1 MPIENLSQAEIDA
14 LIACPKRVRNP
25 GCREKT
31 KGKHVERDYLVL
43 SRDEKHEFVVFT
55 RQSLL
60 IQDNY
65 SAGLRWRSKTGDEV
79 ILMRC
84 NGPDHEHFNPVERVR
99 FAGRCH
105 VHRATERYL
114 ALGRKAEAYA
124 EVTEAYETL
133 SGALHHLAQLASIE
147 GLATQP
153 DEPDLFATP

>member
-1 MPIENLSQAEIDA
+1 MPVENLSQAEIEA
-14 LIACPKRVRNP
+14 LITCPKRVRNP
-25 GCREKT
+25 GSREKT
-31 KGKHVERDYLVL
+31 KGKHLERDYLVL
-43 SRDEKHEFVVFT
+43 SQDGKSEFVVFT

-60 IQDNY
+60 IQDSF

-79 ILMRC
+79 ILVRC
-84 NGPDHEHFNPVERVR
+84 NGPDHEHLNSVERMR

-114 ALGRKAEAYA
+114 TLGRKAEGYA
-124 EVTEAYETL
+124 EVTDAYHSL

-153 DEPDLFATP
+153 DEPDLFAQ